1 MTYKNSNEMISVP
14 LLDLKAQYQSIRHEI
29 MPVVE
34 RVMESQY
41 FILGPEV
48 ESLEQEIAEYCGTK
62 YAVGV
67 SSGTDAL
74 LACLMAL
81 KIGCGDE
88 VITTPFTFFATVG
101 SILRLGASPV
111 FVDIDKDT
119 FNIDTRKIARAI
131 SSKTKAI
138 LPVHLFGQCADMDPI
153 IDIAKKHEIP
163 VIEDAA
169 QAIGSEYKGVRSGG
183 IGNLGC
189 FSFFPSKN
197 LGSFGDGGII
207 TTNDSSM
214 AELLRQIRNQGSKT
228 KYFHDILGAN
238 FRLDALQAAI
248 LRIKLRRLDTW
259 TEKRRINALYYS
271 KRFEETGLSPK
282 YITPPRIVFERHVF
296 NQYVI
301 RAKNRDSL
309 KNFLQSKRIITEIY
323 YPRPMH
329 LQECLGSEKMEEGS
343 LPISE
348 AAAGEVLALPI
359 YPELTIDQK
368 QHVIA
373 MIQEF
378 YQG

>member
-1 MTYKNSNEMISVP
+1 MAYNNSDEMISVP
-14 LLDLKAQYQSIRHEI
+14 LLDLKAQYQSIKHEI

-48 ESLEQEIAEYCGTK
+48 ESLEREIAEYCGTK

-81 KIGCGDE
+81 KIGRGDE

-101 SILRLGASPV
+101 SILRLGATPV
-111 FVDIDKDT
+111 FLDIDKDT
-119 FNIDTRKIARAI
+119 FNIDTRKMNRAI

-153 IDIAKKHEIP
+153 LDLAKKHEIP

-214 AELLRQIRNQGSKT
+214 ADLLRQIRNQGSKT

-259 TEKRRINALYYS
+259 TEKRRINA
-271 KRFEETGLSPK
+271 
-282 YITPPRIVFERHVF
+282 
-296 NQYVI
+296 
-301 RAKNRDSL
+301 
-309 KNFLQSKRIITEIY
+309 
-323 YPRPMH
+323 
-329 LQECLGSEKMEEGS
+329 
-343 LPISE
+343 
-348 AAAGEVLALPI
+348 
-359 YPELTIDQK
+359 
-368 QHVIA
+368 
-373 MIQEF
+373 F
-378 YQG
+378 Y